1 MHAIDAWM
9 QFDHFACSE
18 PAPRAIWRHWKHTEA
33 HMNTTLHSFSLD
45 DVLFVVTVFA
55 PVSALLSG
63 ALAIVVAG

>member
-1 MHAIDAWM
+1 
-9 QFDHFACSE
+9 
-18 PAPRAIWRHWKHTEA
+18 
-33 HMNTTLHSFSLD
+33 MNTTLHSFSLD